1 MKTLKEGE
9 LKMVITKRHMLR
21 IFFMFEIVIFVGIYF
36 FSAQGLRVLQGM
48 QTENEQVYEEI
59 TYLKDEIAV
68 LEEQVA
74 DWEHNSF
81 YKEKIAREELQMA
94 KKGDEVYFL

>member
-1 MKTLKEGE
+1 
-9 LKMVITKRHMLR
+9 MVITKRHMLR
-21 IFFMFEIVIFVGIYF
+21 IFFMFEIFIFVAIYF

-48 QTENEQVYEEI
+48 QKENEHVYEEVA
-59 TYLKDEIAV
+59 YLKNEIAI
-68 LEEQVA
+68 LEQEVA
-74 DWEHNSF
+74 EWESNSF